1 MNPGGEPER
10 DDTGLPPV
18 DIEIPD
24 DARELDRDVQA
35 YFRELRAERRRRRRG
50 RWHGSLARDGIVLPL
65 LACCLIL
72 ALITGTLLTVF
83 TATSDQNLISPPGSG
98 TSPGTGP
105 SSSASTGPTSGRS
118 PSPPATTAPPASSSV
133 SPAGAAP
140 GASLT
145 TATHVPDVRL
155 IVDNQPMRLQGLPG
169 ILLVLIPPQCHCT
182 TAVSRLASI
191 GARGTFLVGTQGTI
205 TEAQRYQ
212 AQLDPRMAKNVEVA
226 LDGRGVLQ
234 RAVSAAGLTA
244 VVISPA
250 TPAGGGQPVAFARNL
265 TASELTPG
273 NTPLSAALAKALTG

>member
-1 MNPGGEPER
+1 VNPGGEPER

-83 TATSDQNLISPPGSG
+83 TATSDQNLIAPPGSG
-98 TSPGTGP
+98 TTTNRP
-105 SSSASTGPTSGRS
+105 S
-118 PSPPATTAPPASSSV
+118 SPPAVTSPPASSST
-133 SPAGAAP
+133 SAAGAAP
-140 GASLT
+140 GASLPT
-145 TATHVPDVRL
+145 TTVHLPDVRL
-155 IVDNQPMRLQGLPG
+155 IIDNQRYRLLGLTG
-169 ILLVLIPPQCHCT
+169 RMLVLIPPRCNCA
-182 TAVSRLASI
+182 TAVSRLATI
-191 GARGTFLVGTQGTI
+191 GAGSGTALVGTPSTI

-212 AQLDPRMAKNVEVA
+212 TQLGPRFARTVVVA
-226 LDGRGVLQ
+226 LDGQGVLQ
-234 RAVSAAGLTA
+234 KAVPAAGLTA

-250 TPAGGGQPVAFARNL
+250 TSAGRGESVAYASNL
-265 TASELTPG
+265 TANELTSD
-273 NTPLSAALAKALTG
+273 NSALSAALAKALGR